1 MLRMSLQKE
10 QSRKKSHLQLQ
21 QKNKIPRSKLTK
33 EVNDYKILM
42 KEVEEDTNKW
52 KGLLCSWIRRI
63 NIVKMLI

>member
-42 KEVEEDTNKW
+42 KEVEEDTNK
-52 KGLLCSWIRRI
+52 
-63 NIVKMLI
+63 